1 MALPVV
7 LKAGKRPA
15 PDDEDTPDKKPR
27 KLLPS
32 LKTKRASELVLVI
45 GTGVSSAVAPQV
57 PALRSWKGLIQAL
70 LDAAND
76 FDLLEEEE
84 SRRFQKSLQEDKNL
98 VHVAHDLIQKLSPR
112 KMMQTSKAVL
122 EKEKI
127 IAEKQK
133 YKEELMKHLE
143 GVLMRSKLLMSS
155 TPCLL
160 TAFSTRLFSV
170 LRFESVIHEFDP
182 YFNYRT
188 TRFLTEEGFYKF
200 HNWFDD
206 RAWYPLGRII
216 GGTIYPGL
224 MVTSAALYHV
234 LHYFHI
240 TIDIRNVCVF
250 LAPLFSSFTVIVTYH
265 LTKELKVSSWGGY
278 VFLINLIPLHV
289 LVLMLTGRFSH
300 RIYVSYCTV
309 YCLGTVL
316 SMQISFVGFQ
326 GIKDSILGIRTIS
339 KLDARIQQ
347 KREEQKR
354 RRASGALAQR
364 RAQSEDHKQESKIV
378 NAIWFQVSV
387 SKIIA
392 DMLFNLL
399 LQALFL
405 IQGMIVSLFP
415 IDVIG
420 QMISLLHMSLLYS
433 LYCFE
438 YRWFNHG
445 VEMHQRLSNIER
457 NWPYYFGFG
466 LPMALLTAL
475 PSSYIISAVVLFAA
489 YRLGLI
495 YQTFH
500 KAESKSPRHG
510 GENVAEVLLAHGV
523 KYVFTLVGGH
533 ISPILVACEKLG
545 IRIVDTRHEA
555 TAVFAADAVARLSG
569 TVGVAAVT
577 AGPGLT
583 NTGRGALQ
591 DIDQMSLFKPLCKF
605 CASVRTVREIVP
617 VLRKALAAAQSG
629 TPGPVFVEFPIDTL
643 YPYHIVEKEVAPK
656 TAPKGLMA
664 KVINWYLQ
672 NHLRNIFAGAWE
684 PREVSPLPVQIP
696 LATVVVHTYLWN
708 SIRVS
713 KRDSP
718 HQAVLVTSMVM
729 VAALE
734 SLGIPCFLGGMA
746 RGMLGRESALHIRQN
761 RREALKEAD
770 LVILAGTVCDFRL
783 GYGQVLS
790 RRSKEQ
796 EDGPLRPSFLLR
808 LSEGLKGYR
817 CPQDWPESLKEG
829 DKAKEKANT
838 EKAAEKT
845 ERHLNPLR
853 VLHCVE
859 EIMSEDSIIV
869 ADGGDF
875 VGSAAYIL
883 KPRGPLRW
891 LDPGAF
897 GTLGVGGGFALG
909 AKLCRPESEGVFID
923 FLHCP
928 SQTPVIALVG
938 NDACWSQISR
948 EQVPMLGSNVA
959 CGLAFTDYH
968 VVADGYGGKGYLIGR
983 EDGEKLDE
991 ILQSAQEQSR
1001 QGRATLL
1008 NVLIGKTNFREGSIS
1023 V

>member
-1 MALPVV
+1 MECCCTSFMTV
-7 LKAGKRPA
+7 
-15 PDDEDTPDKKPR
+15 
-27 KLLPS
+27 
-32 LKTKRASELVLVI
+32 
-45 GTGVSSAVAPQV
+45 SAV
-57 PALRSWKGLIQAL
+57 L
-70 LDAAND
+70 
-76 FDLLEEEE
+76 
-84 SRRFQKSLQEDKNL
+84 
-98 VHVAHDLIQKLSPR
+98 
-112 KMMQTSKAVL
+112 
-122 EKEKI
+122 
-127 IAEKQK
+127 
-133 YKEELMKHLE
+133 
-143 GVLMRSKLLMSS
+143 
-155 TPCLL
+155 
-160 TAFSTRLFSV
+160 
-170 LRFESVIHEFDP
+170 
-182 YFNYRT
+182 
-188 TRFLTEEGFYKF
+188 
-200 HNWFDD
+200 
-206 RAWYPLGRII
+206 
-216 GGTIYPGL
+216 
-224 MVTSAALYHV
+224 
-234 LHYFHI
+234 
-240 TIDIRNVCVF
+240 
-250 LAPLFSSFTVIVTYH
+250 
-265 LTKELKVSSWGGY
+265 
-278 VFLINLIPLHV
+278 
-289 LVLMLTGRFSH
+289 
-300 RIYVSYCTV
+300 
-309 YCLGTVL
+309 
-316 SMQISFVGFQ
+316 
-326 GIKDSILGIRTIS
+326 
-339 KLDARIQQ
+339 
-347 KREEQKR
+347 
-354 RRASGALAQR
+354 
-364 RAQSEDHKQESKIV
+364 
-378 NAIWFQVSV
+378 
-387 SKIIA
+387 
-392 DMLFNLL
+392 
-399 LQALFL
+399 
-405 IQGMIVSLFP
+405 
-415 IDVIG
+415 
-420 QMISLLHMSLLYS
+420 
-433 LYCFE
+433 
-438 YRWFNHG
+438 
-445 VEMHQRLSNIER
+445 
-457 NWPYYFGFG
+457 
-466 LPMALLTAL
+466 
-475 PSSYIISAVVLFAA
+475 SAVVLFAA

-583 NTGRGALQ
+583 NTVTAVKNAQMAESPLLLIGGAAATLLQGRGALQ

-684 PREVSPLPVQIP
+684 PRELSPLPVQIP
-696 LATVVVHTYLWN
+696 LATQQQVQQCVEL
-708 SIRVS
+708 VS
-713 KRDSP
+713 RAKKPVILLGS
-718 HQAVLVTSMVM
+718 QATLPPTPVDKTR
-729 VAALE
+729 AALE

-790 RRSKEQ
+790 RRSKVIAVNRDRSQ
-796 EDGPLRPSFLLR
+796 LMKNSDMFWKPTVAVQGDAGSFLLR

-909 AKLCRPESEGVFID
+909 AKLCRPESEVWIIYGDGSLGYSVAEFD
-923 FLHCP
+923 TFTRHK
-928 SQTPVIALVG
+928 TPVIALVG